1 MLGPLTPAERLATA
15 RATDLEIKLHQ
26 RRGNLLTKSE
36 VEAEWARQGRVAPYS
51 KSRPALAVRYPG
63 IEGLEETCR
72 HLITDAMRNLAES
85 YKARQA

>member
-1 MLGPLTPAERLATA
+1 MDAA
-15 RATDLEIKLHQ
+15 RARGALLE
-26 RRGNLLTKSE
+26 
-36 VEAEWARQGRVAPYS
+36 VPA
-51 KSRPALAVRYPG
+51 ALAVRYPG